1 MHPLDC
7 VRLKRTITWPGAP
20 HRSVLLSGPA
30 SSAERRRRHK
40 QMLWKALW
48 NGREL
53 VRTLPEPCRT
63 VPCRADCH
71 NSVHSPARPLA
82 FLNLK
87 GQRTSSGEEGGCRG
101 SAGARWFHDISD
113 KGGEK
118 WDLAPCHID
127 GSRRSVEFT
136 FAFTA
141 LCR

>member
-7 VRLKRTITWPGAP
+7 VRIKRTITWPGAP

-30 SSAERRRRHK
+30 SSAERRRRRHK

-82 FLNLK
+82 FLNFLK
-87 GQRTSSGEEGGCRG
+87 GRKRAAGRKEAAGDLQELGGSMTYYQTRVGKSGIWLHVTLMVLGDLWSS
-101 SAGARWFHDISD
+101 
-113 KGGEK
+113 
-118 WDLAPCHID
+118 L
-127 GSRRSVEFT
+127 
-136 FAFTA
+136 
-141 LCR
+141 

>member
-63 VPCRADCH
+63 VQTVTIP
-71 NSVHSPARPLA
+71 
-82 FLNLK
+82 
-87 GQRTSSGEEGGCRG
+87 
-101 SAGARWFHDISD
+101 
-113 KGGEK
+113 
-118 WDLAPCHID
+118 
-127 GSRRSVEFT
+127 FT
-136 FAFTA
+136 R
-141 LCR
+141 LHGRLLS